1 MIEAMKEIGEYIV
14 TGNLTQDIFLE
25 KICQPL
31 VEKKTNKENFER
43 SQKQLVVFLNFDT
56 NKNVV
61 ELDFEAVNAE
71 GKDSKTEFL
80 WIGDSIRHKLYCPV
94 TTRRIDRLLT
104 TTISEIIEISDEEI
118 PSLGTILH
126 DFFNKIEFKA
136 GSKNEMLY
144 FIKPDK
150 FKFSD
155 SVAQELRNI
164 SDKLIISINEQE
176 IKKQHEALIK
186 NIQNCILNSLNL
198 TSNEISLFTLK
209 VDGQLICQTLQY
221 KKIIYDEK
229 IGLLFDNSSKYQQK
243 KSICSIC
250 SLTDL
255 KTTSDSTNFKF
266 KLYMRDK
273 VSFSSNF
280 DGTFTKNYNICKN
293 CYQRLLIAENF
304 ITTNLRS
311 KIGGL
316 DYYIIPHVIF
326 KTESL
331 DIEELSKNLV
341 LKTNSIAN
349 LTKFEK
355 KLVKE
360 TINDSSFVINYLF
373 YYSPPGS
380 NEFKALKLIK
390 DVPPSRLNFIQRCE
404 EEIMSLV
411 NNNFE
416 GNPQLIIDLNKL
428 WSCIPAKE
436 VKNNQKIVEK
446 YIGTSRYLELLD
458 SIFSKNMI
466 NIQFLIS
473 QLNEAVRILKF
484 EKDGYNIKLSDRFAL
499 KVLQLN
505 FLLLFFKKLNLIEG
519 LKMSGI
525 SKIDTNIIQDMIPE
539 QILDYWD
546 NLEIYEDNQR
556 KALFLL
562 GYMIGEVG
570 ISQSSKEIKNKPILN
585 KINFQGMSIEK
596 LIRLANEI
604 PEKLR
609 QYGKLSYNENINTA
623 FRIIFECE
631 LAKWKLSSQEN
642 VFYVISGYSYSNYI
656 SWIRYKK
663 ITEELLLT
671 KSEVIDKLKNSQV
684 NTEIYEKLLTEAKNW
699 IYGERKD
706 FRKARELLTQI
717 SIDNKKVEP

>member
-1 MIEAMKEIGEYIV
+1 MKEIGEYIV

>member
-1 MIEAMKEIGEYIV
+1 MKGIGEYIV
-14 TGNLTQDIFLE
+14 TGNLTPDIFLE

-31 VEKKTNKENFER
+31 VEIKPNKENSER
-43 SQKQLVVFLNFDT
+43 SQKQLIVFLNFNT
-56 NKNVV
+56 NKNVI
-61 ELDFEAVNAE
+61 EFDFESINAE

-94 TTRRIDRLLT
+94 TTRKLDRLLT
-104 TTISEIIEISDEEI
+104 TTISELIEASNEEI
-118 PSLGTILH
+118 PPLKTVLH

-136 GSKNEMLY
+136 GSKNEILY
-144 FIKPDK
+144 FIRPDK
-150 FKFSD
+150 FEFSED
-155 SVAQELRNI
+155 INQELKNI
-164 SDKLIISINEQE
+164 SDRLLVSTNEQE

-186 NIQNCILNSLNL
+186 SIQNSILNSLNL
-198 TSNEISLFTLK
+198 TSMDISLFTLK
-209 VDGQLICQTLQY
+209 VDGQLICQTPQY
-221 KKIIYDEK
+221 KKMIYDEK
-229 IGLLFDNSSKYQQK
+229 IGVLFGISSKYQQRK
-243 KSICSIC
+243 AICSIC
-250 SLTDL
+250 SCSGLI
-255 KTTSDSTNFKF
+255 TTSDSTNFKF

-280 DGTFTKNYNICKN
+280 DGKFTKNYNICKD
-293 CYQRLLIAENF
+293 CYQHLLIAENF
-304 ITTNLRS
+304 IATNLRS

-316 DYYIIPHVIF
+316 DYYIIPHIIIQ
-326 KTESL
+326 TE
-331 DIEELSKNLV
+331 DFDFEELSKNLI

-355 KLVKE
+355 NLIKE
-360 TINDSSFVINYLF
+360 ISNDSSFVINYLF
-373 YYSPPGS
+373 YYSPSGS

-390 DVPPSRLNFIQRCE
+390 DVPPSRLSFIQRCE

-411 NNNFE
+411 NNKFE
-416 GNPQLIIDLNKL
+416 GNSQLIIDLNKL
-428 WSCIPAKE
+428 WSCIPSKE
-436 VKNNQKIVEK
+436 VRNNQKKVEK
-446 YIGTSRYLELLD
+446 YIGTSRYLEVVD
-458 SIFSKNMI
+458 SIFSGNII
-466 NIQFLIS
+466 NVQFLIS
-473 QLNEAVRILKF
+473 QFNEAIRILKY
-484 EKDGYNIKLSDRFAL
+484 ERDGYNIKISDNFAL
-499 KVLQLN
+499 KMLQLN
-505 FLLLFFKKLNLIEG
+505 LLLLFFKRLNLIEG
-519 LKMSGI
+519 LKMSST
-525 SKIDTNIIQDMIPE
+525 SKIDINIIQDMIPE

-570 ISQSSKEIKNKPILN
+570 ISQSSKEIKNKPILD

-623 FRIIFECE
+623 FRILFESNIE
-631 LAKWKLSSQEN
+631 KWKLSNQEN
-642 VFYVISGYSYSNYI
+642 VFYVLSGYSYSNYV

-663 ITEELLLT
+663 STEDLLLT
-671 KSEVIDKLKNSQV
+671 KSEIIDKLKHGQV
-684 NTEIYEKLLTEAKNW
+684 NTEIYGKLLTEAKNL

-717 SIDNKKVEP
+717 SIDDKKVEP